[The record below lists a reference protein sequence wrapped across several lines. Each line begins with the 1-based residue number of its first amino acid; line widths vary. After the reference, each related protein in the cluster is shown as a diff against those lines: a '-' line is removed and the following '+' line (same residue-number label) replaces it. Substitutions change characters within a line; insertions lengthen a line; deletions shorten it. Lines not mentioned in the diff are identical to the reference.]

1 MERCAKKG
9 QCSERNAMLRGFRV
23 FVLLALVTVVSAC
36 GRYEFRGVTLDPPKE
51 APDFT
56 LTDFDGKPFRLSEQR
71 GKIVILFFGFTNCP
85 DMCPAALSDMAAARR
100 KLGADAEKVQGVFVS
115 LDPDRDTPERLKRF
129 VTAFDPTFIGLRGSE
144 AELSPVMQDYGVTSI
159 RRELP
164 DSALKYTIDHSTFI
178 YVIDATG
185 RWRLL
190 FTHGMPVD
198 DIVSDLR
205 YLARQGGA

>member
-1 MERCAKKG
+1 
-9 QCSERNAMLRGFRV
+9 MLRGLRV
-23 FVLLALVTVVSAC
+23 LMLLALVVIVSAC
-36 GRYEFRGVTLDPPKE
+36 GGYEFRGVTLDPPKE

-56 LTDFDGKPFRLSEQR
+56 LTDFDGKPFQLSDHR
-71 GKIVILFFGFTNCP
+71 GKVVILFFGFTNCP

-115 LDPDRDTPERLKRF
+115 LDPDRDTPERLKRY
-129 VTAFDPTFIGLRGSE
+129 VTAFDPTFIGVRGSE
-144 AELSPVMQDYGVTSI
+144 MELEPVVKDYGVTYM
-159 RRELP
+159 RRDLP
-164 DSALKYTIDHSTFI
+164 GSALGYTIDHSTFI
-178 YVIDATG
+178 YVIDAAG

-205 YLARQGGA
+205 YLVRRGGA

>member
-1 MERCAKKG
+1 
-9 QCSERNAMLRGFRV
+9 MLRGFRTI
-23 FVLLALVTVVSAC
+23 LLALVFIVSAC
-36 GRYEFRGVTLDPPKE
+36 GSYEFRGVTLDPPKE

-56 LTDFDGKPFRLSEQR
+56 LTDFDGKPFQLSDHR
-71 GKIVILFFGFTNCP
+71 GKVVILFFGFTNCP

-115 LDPDRDTPERLKRF
+115 LDPDRDTPERLKRY
-129 VTAFDPTFIGLRGSE
+129 VTAFDPTFIGVRGSE
-144 AELSPVMQDYGVTSI
+144 TELAPVVKDYGVTYM
-159 RRELP
+159 RRDLP
-164 DSALKYTIDHSTFI
+164 GSALGYTIDHSTFI
-178 YVIDATG
+178 YVIDAAG

-205 YLARQGGA
+205 YLVRRGGA

>member
-1 MERCAKKG
+1 
-9 QCSERNAMLRGFRV
+9 MLRGLRV
-23 FVLLALVTVVSAC
+23 LMLLALVVIVSAC
-36 GRYEFRGVTLDPPKE
+36 GSYEFRGVTLDPPKE

-56 LTDFDGKPFRLSEQR
+56 LTDFDGKPFQLSDHR
-71 GKIVILFFGFTNCP
+71 GKVVILFFGFTNCP

-115 LDPDRDTPERLKRF
+115 LDPDRDTPERLKRY
-129 VTAFDPTFIGLRGSE
+129 VTAFDPTFIGVRGSE
-144 AELSPVMQDYGVTSI
+144 MELEPVVKDYGVTYM
-159 RRELP
+159 RRDLP
-164 DSALKYTIDHSTFI
+164 GSALGYTIDHSTFI
-178 YVIDATG
+178 YVIDSAG

-205 YLARQGGA
+205 YLVRRGGA

>member
-1 MERCAKKG
+1 
-9 QCSERNAMLRGFRV
+9 MLQFFRV
-23 FVLLALVTVVSAC
+23 IILLTLIVAVSAC
-36 GRYEFRGVTLDPPKE
+36 GRYDFRGVTLDPPKE

-56 LTDFDGKPFRLSEQR
+56 LTDFDGKPFRLSEHR
-71 GKIVILFFGFTNCP
+71 GKTIILYFGFTNCP

-100 KLGADAEKVQGVFVS
+100 KLGADAERVQGVFVS
-115 LDPDRDTPERLKRF
+115 LDPERDTPERLKRYLS
-129 VTAFDPTFIGLRGSE
+129 AFDPTFIGLRGSE

-178 YVIDATG
+178 YVIDAAG

-190 FTHGMPVD
+190 FIHGMPVD

-205 YLARQGGA
+205 YLVRQGGA

>member
-1 MERCAKKG
+1 
-9 QCSERNAMLRGFRV
+9 MLRGFRTM
-23 FVLLALVTVVSAC
+23 LLALVLFVSAC
-36 GRYEFRGVTLDPPKE
+36 SSYEFRGVTLDPPKE

-56 LTDFDGKPFRLSEQR
+56 LTDFDGKPFQLSDHR
-71 GKIVILFFGFTNCP
+71 GKVVILFFGFTNCP

-115 LDPDRDTPERLKRF
+115 LDPDRDTPERLKRY
-129 VTAFDPTFIGLRGSE
+129 VTAFDPTFIGVRGSE
-144 AELSPVMQDYGVTSI
+144 TELAPVVKDYGVTYM
-159 RRELP
+159 RRDLP
-164 DSALKYTIDHSTFI
+164 GSALGYTIDHSTFI
-178 YVIDATG
+178 YVIDASG

-205 YLARQGGA
+205 YLVRRGGA